1 MVSGGDPGASPSP
14 RRERLGILGGT
25 FDPVHVAHLV
35 AAMEA
40 RAALHLD
47 RVLLVVAGDPWQKS
61 GQVRAPAQVR
71 LAMVRAAVEG
81 VEGLEASAIEV
92 ERPGPTYTADTLE
105 ALARPERDLFLV
117 VGSDVAAS
125 LATWKRVD
133 VVRGLATVV
142 VVERSGEPAAAP
154 PGEGWRVEHVT
165 IPRFDISS
173 TDVRDRVADGRP
185 IDLLVPRGAV
195 RILREEGLYTR
206 PDGQG
211 A

>member
-1 MVSGGDPGASPSP
+1 MTSGGAPGASL

-25 FDPVHVAHLV
+25 FDPVHVAHIV
-35 AAMEA
+35 AAMDAREA
-40 RAALHLD
+40 LDLD
-47 RVLLVVAGDPWQKS
+47 RVLFVVAGDPWQKS
-61 GQVRAPAQVR
+61 GQVRAPARAR

-81 VEGLEASAIEV
+81 VEGIEASGIEV
-92 ERPGPTYTADTLE
+92 ERSGPTYTADTLE

-133 VVRGLATVV
+133 VVRSLTTVV
-142 VVERSGEPAAAP
+142 VVERSGQPAVSP
-154 PGEGWRVEHVT
+154 PGEGWRVEYVT

-173 TDVRDRVADGRP
+173 TDVRDRVAAGRP
-185 IDLLVPRGAV
+185 IDFLVPRGAV